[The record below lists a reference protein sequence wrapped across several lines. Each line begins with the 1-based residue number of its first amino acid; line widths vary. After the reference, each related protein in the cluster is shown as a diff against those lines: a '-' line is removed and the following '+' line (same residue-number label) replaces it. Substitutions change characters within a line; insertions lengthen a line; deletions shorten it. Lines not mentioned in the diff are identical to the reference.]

1 MKIKHQTS
9 KTTITGIL
17 CILAFVVVFM
27 AIDSAVL
34 IISLNNGMTINDF
47 FVWVW
52 ESFVNNDFELKLIII
67 ALILMPIIMTGVLMT
82 EVMTRIRDNKK
93 LNNDKL
99 LKYINFVKNGI
110 TLVYKNPQ
118 YNKNILYSNI
128 EKLSLTIETGIT
140 TGKYGSYDCVYGAN
154 IDITDNN
161 GREHHVYYMPVK
173 ILNIYKIVC
182 LTKYMKNFKYK
193 FTGNGNDIKKKLT
206 KNFLKIINNNYKIT
220 FGMYFAQS
228 ITTILI
234 VIALLPFLFSIYFFV
249 PAFTTP
255 EEKTYTSHI
264 EQGYTYFQ
272 NGMYNK
278 ALREYDKALNMDNQD
293 HVLYYYRAIVYQKM
307 RHYSKAIQEAENG
320 IKYVNSKSTYFKVK
334 NYKFM
339 KDDIGLYTILAEC
352 YMELGEYEKAIDAC
366 NYVSKHV
373 KYKYS
378 DIYFK
383 LGICNYHLN
392 HKQKALEY
400 FNKHRDIIQDYLYE
414 QAATDYPAKY
424 PTYTQ
429 NDLININ
436 QWIKSCNN
444 N

>member
-9 KTTITGIL
+9 KSTITGIL
-17 CILAFVVVFM
+17 CILAFVIVFT
-27 AIDSAVL
+27 AIDLAIL

-52 ESFVNNDFELKLIII
+52 ESFVNNDIELKFIII
-67 ALILMPIIMTGVLMT
+67 VLILIPFIMTGVLIS
-82 EVMTRIRDNKK
+82 EVITRIRDNKNV
-93 LNNDKL
+93 NNDKL
-99 LKYINFVKNGI
+99 VKYINFVKEGI
-110 TLVYKNPQ
+110 TLAYKNTQ

-128 EKLSLTIETGIT
+128 ENLSLTIETGIAR
-140 TGKYGSYDCVYGAN
+140 GKYGPYDCVYGAH
-154 IDITDNN
+154 IDITDNK
-161 GREHHVYYMPVK
+161 GIEYHVYYLPVK
-173 ILNIYKIVC
+173 ILNLYKIVC
-182 LTKYMKNFKYK
+182 LTKYMKNFQYK

-206 KNFLKIINNNYKIT
+206 KNFLKIINNDYKIT

-234 VIALLPFLFSIYFFV
+234 VIALLPFLFSIYYFV
-249 PAFTTP
+249 PAYTTQ

-272 NGMYNK
+272 NGMYDI
-278 ALREYDKALNMDNQD
+278 ALKEYDKALNMDNQD
-293 HVLYYYRAIVYQKM
+293 HVLYYYRAIVYKKMQK
-307 RHYSKAIQEAENG
+307 YSKAIQEAENG
-320 IKYVNSKSTYFKVK
+320 IKYIHSKSTYFKVK

-352 YMELGEYEKAIDAC
+352 YMIMEEYEKAIDAC
-366 NYVSKHV
+366 NYISQHV

-383 LGICNYHLN
+383 LGMCNYYLN
-392 HKQKALEY
+392 QKQKALEY

-414 QAATDYPAKY
+414 QTTTDYPDKY

-429 NDLININ
+429 KDLININ